1 MRIIAF
7 ITAVLAVLAVTVPAL
22 AQTTAASTSIINTE
36 PSLKEKFYLGGG
48 FQLDIP
54 SFKTYDE
61 TIEGEDV
68 DVNDFDNTWGLQ
80 LKAGYFVND
89 YLAIEGLFQYH
100 RNFEWKSD
108 EYSDPVLGTVSGKIE
123 VSGFSLSV
131 NAKGFLPLGQFRPY
145 AVAGLGYARGKAKG
159 TGTYDP
165 PVGPTV
171 SYSESETD
179 SGPMGR
185 IGIGCDVLFND
196 SFGLEGEVAYN
207 IGMSDIDYV
216 RFVALSAGVLI
227 VI

>member
-1 MRIIAF
+1 MRIITVLIA
-7 ITAVLAVLAVTVPAL
+7 AVAAL
-22 AQTTAASTSIINTE
+22 AFVLPAPAQTAAGSSSIVNIE
-36 PSLKEKFYLGGG
+36 PSLKEKFYMGGG

-54 SFKTYDE
+54 SFKTYNE

-68 DVNDFDNTWGLQ
+68 GVNDFDNTWGLQ
-80 LKAGYFVND
+80 LKAGYFIND

-100 RNFEWKSD
+100 RNFEWTSD

-171 SYSESETD
+171 SYSDSETD

-227 VI
+227 ML